1 MVEPELELITTV
13 LNINEGYNEGLK
25 NACRLL
31 KDYTILITKI
41 REKQKTM
48 ELQYAVYLAIEECIR
63 EDVLKEFLVKHR
75 AVEPQLM
82 KIAVGDELRLH
93 HEAFAS

>member
-1 MVEPELELITTV
+1 M
-13 LNINEGYNEGLK
+13 K
-25 NACRLL
+25 SACKLL

-63 EDVLKEFLVKHR
+63 EDVLREFLIKYR

-93 HEAFAS
+93 HEAYAS

>member
-1 MVEPELELITTV
+1 M
-13 LNINEGYNEGLK
+13 K

-63 EDVLKEFLVKHR
+63 EDVLREFLIKYR

-93 HEAFAS
+93 HEAYAS